1 MLAKVPPG
9 PLESHPSF
17 PGISSLGRPPG
28 AFSSDF
34 QYPSRVSVFL
44 HLTSIFSLSLSPFLF
59 ILDSENR

>member
-17 PGISSLGRPPG
+17 PATSSLGRAPG
-28 AFSSDF
+28 AFNSGF

-44 HLTSIFSLSLSPFLF
+44 HLTSTFSLTLLFLPLTFPFYP
-59 ILDSENR
+59 